1 MITALVGPEETPF
14 SVHQE
19 AICDKSK
26 FFRAACSKRWVEGQE
41 RRVRLPEVKVEAFR
55 HYCKWIYSGSI
66 PTSLCTPESELDG
79 KVAEHALLVSLYVL
93 GDSLDDVQLRN
104 LTTQELS
111 TSLERSDLLPSPSM
125 YADVWSSTPSG
136 SLFRK
141 QLIDIVVA
149 RLSLDDLATSI
160 AKYPLEF
167 LQELV
172 LAAMTEVPVVT
183 WEAATANKHKYLE
196 PEESKGNS
204 T

>member
-55 HYCKWIYSGSI
+55 HYCK
-66 PTSLCTPESELDG
+66 CTPESELDG

-196 PEESKGNS
+196 LEESKDNS